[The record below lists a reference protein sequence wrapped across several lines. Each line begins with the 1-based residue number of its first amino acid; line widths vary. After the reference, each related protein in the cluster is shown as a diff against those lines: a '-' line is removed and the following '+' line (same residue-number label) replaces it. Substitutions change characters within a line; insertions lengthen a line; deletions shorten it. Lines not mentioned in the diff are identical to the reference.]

1 MIKIAEKEMKWYA
14 IRTQNNKE
22 KSVLEKLGLEII
34 RSGITNLVGRTI
46 IPVEKVLSSKNG
58 KKFFRERTI
67 YPGYIFIET
76 SALGEVNNI
85 LKGVQGATGFVRTKS
100 GDIHPIKDHEVKNLL
115 KVEDEKREIVEKL
128 VTFHVDDE
136 ITITDGPFD
145 TFKGKIQEVLEEKQ
159 KVKVGVLV
167 FGRITNIEL
176 NYDQIARVY

>member
-1 MIKIAEKEMKWYA
+1 MIKTENEMKWYA

-22 KSVLEKLGLEII
+22 KIVLEKLGLEIN
-34 RSGITNLVGRTI
+34 RSKMSSLVGRTI
-46 IPVEKVLSSKNG
+46 IPVEKVMSSKNG

-76 SALGEVNNI
+76 SALGEVSNI
-85 LKGVQGATGFVRTKS
+85 LKSVQGATGFVRTKS
-100 GDIHPIKDHEVKNLL
+100 GDIHPIKDDEVKNLL
-115 KVEDEKREIVEKL
+115 KVEDEKREVVEKL
-128 VTFHVDDE
+128 TTFHINDE

-145 TFKGKIQEVLEEKQ
+145 TFKGKIQEILEEKQ

-176 NYDQIARVY
+176 NYDQVERVY